1 MHRFS
6 LFLLLSIVIHVTFYF
21 SVYFT
26 PEIKPKKET
35 IEVSY
40 VDPSEKDKKPNDK
53 MEKNRQ
59 VVDQDDSA
67 LNNEMPDDDYYLSKN
82 NQKVLKQTVAKE
94 KGEFKNTKTK
104 KSADNKPEA
113 QKHQAQQQQAKLEP
127 LPLQETRHLEKF
139 NPMSDMSA
147 SFKEKSFNT
156 MASTTPSS
164 TATASQTQDYLKDKN
179 IGVETILSTKEFK
192 YYTYFN
198 RIRKQLS
205 QHWEPKVRD
214 KLTKMFRQ
222 GRSIAS
228 EQDRTTKLLIIL
240 NPQGV
245 LVNVQLVSD
254 SGVKDLDEAAIESFR
269 SAAPF
274 PNPPKGIVDPDG
286 TVKIR
291 WDFILES

>member
-6 LFLLLSIVIHVTFYF
+6 LFLLVSIALHIAFYF

-26 PEIKPKKET
+26 PEVNPKKEA

-40 VDPSEKDKKPNDK
+40 IDPSANIKKLDDK

-59 VVDQDDSA
+59 IVDQDDSA
-67 LNNEMPDDDYYLSKN
+67 LNNETPDDDYFLSKN
-82 NQKVLKQTVAKE
+82 NQKVSKQTVAKD

-104 KSADNKPEA
+104 KSVDNKLVAQPSQTNPE
-113 QKHQAQQQQAKLEP
+113 QAQEFHP
-127 LPLQETRHLEKF
+127 LEKF

-147 SFKEKSFNT
+147 SFREKSFNT

-164 TATASQTQDYLKDKN
+164 AATASQTQDYLKDKS

-198 RIRKQLS
+198 RIRKQLT

-222 GRSIAS
+222 GRTIAS

-240 NPQGV
+240 NQQGV

-269 SAAPF
+269 SASPF

>member
-6 LFLLLSIVIHVTFYF
+6 LFLLVSVIIHIAVYF
-21 SVYFT
+21 SVYFS
-26 PEIKPKKET
+26 PEVKTKKET

-40 VDPSEKDKKPNDK
+40 IRPPKLDKKMADQLD
-53 MEKNRQ
+53 KNRQ
-59 VVDQDDSA
+59 IVDQADKA
-67 LNNEMPDDDYYLSKN
+67 LNNETPEDDYYLSKN
-82 NQKVLKQTVAKE
+82 NQKVLKQTVARE
-94 KGEFKNTKTK
+94 KGEFKNT
-104 KSADNKPEA
+104 
-113 QKHQAQQQQAKLEP
+113 QAKQSSERKAAIQQQSQPK
-127 LPLQETRHLEKF
+127 QETQQVRRIEKF

-147 SFKEKSFNT
+147 SFREKSFNT
-156 MASTTPSS
+156 MASGTPSS
-164 TATASQTQDYLKDKN
+164 AATASQTQDYLKDKS

-222 GRSIAS
+222 GRTIAS
-228 EQDRTTKLLIIL
+228 TEQDRTTKLLIIL
-240 NPQGV
+240 NQEGV

>member
-6 LFLLLSIVIHVTFYF
+6 LFLLISVVIHIAFYF

-40 VDPSEKDKKPNDK
+40 INPPEKNKKSDDKL
-53 MEKNRQ
+53 EKNRQ
-59 VVDQDDSA
+59 IVDQDDNA
-67 LNNEMPDDDYYLSKN
+67 LNKETPDDDYYLSKN
-82 NQKVLKQTVAKE
+82 NQKVLKQTVAKD
-94 KGEFKNTKTK
+94 KGEFKNTKAK
-104 KSADNKPEA
+104 KSAENKPV
-113 QKHQAQQQQAKLEP
+113 AQQQQAKSE
-127 LPLQETRHLEKF
+127 QHETHRPEKF

-147 SFKEKSFNT
+147 SFREKSFTT
-156 MASTTPSS
+156 MASGAPSS
-164 TATASQTQDYLKDKN
+164 AATASQTQDYLKDKS

-222 GRSIAS
+222 GRTIAS

-240 NPQGV
+240 NQQGV

-274 PNPPKGIVDPDG
+274 PNPPKGIIDPDG

>member
-6 LFLLLSIVIHVTFYF
+6 LFLLISVVIHIAFYF

-26 PEIKPKKET
+26 PEKKPRKET

-40 VDPSEKDKKPNDK
+40 INPVKKVTDQLEKD
-53 MEKNRQ
+53 RQ
-59 VVDQDDSA
+59 IVDQDDKA
-67 LNNEMPDDDYYLSKN
+67 LNNETPDDDYYLSKN
-82 NQKVLKQTVAKE
+82 NQKVLKQTVARD
-94 KGEFKNTKTK
+94 KGEFKNTQTK
-104 KSADNKPEA
+104 KMAESKSA
-113 QKHQAQQQQAKLEP
+113 QLQQQSKLETQP
-127 LPLQETRHLEKF
+127 IQRIEKF
-139 NPMSDMSA
+139 NPMSDMA
-147 SFKEKSFNT
+147 TNFKEKSFNT
-156 MASTTPSS
+156 MASSAPSS
-164 TATASQTQDYLKDKN
+164 AATASQTQDYLKDKS

-254 SGVKDLDEAAIESFR
+254 SGVRDLDEAAIESFR